1 MTGPDLHCT
10 ECQGPLEYEDDRFLC
25 GNMECAALGMEI
37 PVWRAL
43 KDAGLA
49 VPPVVG
55 LPRPDHNGLPVPWV
69 APRTRARVWWRAL
82 DAERLAAAHNEWRC
96 QVCGEAL
103 PDEAWV
109 LATPE
114 GAVLQAALHEACMH
128 LALKFCPHLASEA
141 TRAAGRLVTREQLA
155 ADGRSLSQATPS
167 DPHFLQQWEL
177 AVDPL
182 APEGTNAGKDH

>member
-1 MTGPDLHCT
+1 MAGPDMPCT
-10 ECQGPLEYEDDRFLC
+10 ECQGPLEYEDDRFFC
-25 GNMECAALGMEI
+25 GNMECAALGIEI

-49 VPPVVG
+49 VPPVLG
-55 LPRPDHNGLPVPWV
+55 LPRPVHGGLPVPWV
-69 APRTRARVWWRAL
+69 APRTRTRTYWRAL
-82 DAERLAAAHNEWRC
+82 DAERLAAAHNDWRC

-114 GAVLQAALHEACMH
+114 GAVLQAAVHEPCMH
-128 LALKFCPHLASEA
+128 LALKFCPHLTSGV
-141 TRAAGRLVTREQLA
+141 TRAAGHLVTREQLA
-155 ADGRSLSQATPS
+155 ADGRSLSQAMPS

-177 AVDPL
+177 AADHP
-182 APEGTNAGKDH
+182 APENDH